1 MKKKINKRMK
11 RALMKIIL
19 QIKTIKCFSSTAIIN
34 IEEDTKICNIENK
47 QNRYNDEAGLMF

>member
-1 MKKKINKRMK
+1 
-11 RALMKIIL
+11 MKIIL